1 MSSEESGFGFK
12 DKQKALDTLKLL
24 ENQDSQYRL
33 LTIRGLLGRAK
44 RVLTLTK
51 AEEKRNNIKEAIE
64 VFENWL
70 EENKSTT
77 SKSKAK
83 SSGGENE
90 EKIDKV
96 PGLGFKDKEAAEKT
110 LKILDNRDA
119 DYQKLVLKSLITSSK
134 SVISRTKDKQKVSDI
149 KEGVDILTEYL
160 DSLDTL
166 GQPNM
171 KYLPADI
178 IQNFP
183 KPSDKL
189 AKEFLVTY
197 TETAGGNYKKLRTL
211 FPEDDDSN
219 SWDIVRNKNLSSL
232 QKTIQE
238 KKLSLFNSDG
248 SPTKEH
254 LALISWAYTP
264 KMEKLKQFIEQKNEK
279 NGDSASSDE
288 PSAKKRK
295 V

>member
-1 MSSEESGFGFK
+1 MSTESEGFGFK

-51 AEEKRNNIKEAIE
+51 AEEKRNNIKDAIE
-64 VFENWL
+64 VFEKWL
-70 EENKSTT
+70 EENKSTST
-77 SKSKAK
+77 KSKAK
-83 SSGGENE
+83 SAGDTD

-134 SVISRTKDKQKVSDI
+134 SVVSRTKDKQKISDI
-149 KEGVDILTEYL
+149 KEAVEMLTEYL

-166 GQPNM
+166 NQPNM
-171 KYLPADI
+171 KYLSVDI
-178 IQNFP
+178 IQNFS
-183 KPSDKL
+183 KPTEKL
-189 AKEFLVTY
+189 VSEFLTTY
-197 TETAGGNYKKLRTL
+197 TKTAGGNYKKLRTL
-211 FPEDDDSN
+211 FPEEDDSE
-219 SWDIVRNKNLSSL
+219 SWDIVRNKNLQKL

-254 LALISWAYTP
+254 LTLISWAYSP
-264 KMEKLKQFIEQKNEK
+264 KLEKLKQFIDQN
-279 NGDSASSDE
+279 NQNSDSASDE
-288 PSAKKRK
+288 PVTKKRK